1 MYTHTGLICG
11 SYMCY
16 GSRLVQSFAQSIFRE
31 FNCSTYAHS
40 LLDHLSAVI
49 QSSNRDFDPALTD
62 VEVSQIAIIFNDN
75 EN

>member
-1 MYTHTGLICG
+1 MDPDRFKASH
-11 SYMCY
+11 
-16 GSRLVQSFAQSIFRE
+16 RVSFASL
-31 FNCSTYAHS
+31 TALLMPS

-62 VEVSQIAIIFNDN
+62 FEVSQIAIIFNDN